1 MKKPEK
7 SSNVRRGRVII
18 ACTCRK
24 TALEWI
30 CNRRLYNLP
39 LPSGCNGAS
48 YASVT
53 HLAIYALDHL
63 PIICCA
69 KYVHDV
75 DVDELVTEGYPR
87 SFSPHASRYALFE
100 LGKEVSEEQIF
111 SRRADVYVCSTRWTG
126 EINIG
131 FFDRP
136 LPQCGGRS
144 TPNIFER
151 LRPFVTQWRSARA
164 FNPIQADLF
173 ETATT
178 PMNKDDIRV
187 VELFAGVGGFRV
199 GLEKASP
206 RFKTVWSN
214 QWEPSTKRQDA
225 SIVYQRQFGTKGH
238 SNEDIATVPTDAI
251 PKSDLLVGGFPCQ
264 DYSVATTLKNS
275 GGIEGK
281 KGVLWWQIHR
291 ILQESKTPPPYL
303 FLENVDRLL
312 KSPASQR
319 GRDFAII
326 LASLADLGYA
336 AEWRVINAAD
346 YGMPQRRRR
355 TYIVAYRKNTRLF
368 KDAES
373 ALSNKAIGWLTKNGI
388 IAQAFHVSLDPSEK
402 ETSLQIVGTLSEVTE
417 GFNKGLGK
425 TSPFMNA
432 GFMVNRQVVTANLIP
447 TYNGRFTLLRDIIVD
462 EEDVPPEFFIDGKAL
477 EVWKYLKGPKSETRK
492 TPEGFEYHYSEG
504 GMAFPDSLDKPS
516 RTIITGEGG
525 SSPSRFK
532 HVILTPSGRYR
543 RLIPLELERLNMF
556 PDNHTAAASDGKRA
570 FLMGNA
576 LVTGIV
582 ERIGQALEKR
592 I

>member
-1 MKKPEK
+1 MKKTEQN
-7 SSNVRRGRVII
+7 SRHGRVII
-18 ACTCRK
+18 ACTCRR
-24 TALEWI
+24 TAWKWI
-30 CNRRLYNLP
+30 GSHRLYNLP
-39 LPSGCNGAS
+39 LPDGGNGAS
-48 YASVT
+48 YTSVT
-53 HLAIYALDHL
+53 HLAIYALDL
-63 PIICCA
+63 MPITCRA
-69 KYVHDV
+69 KYVRDV
-75 DVDELVTEGYPR
+75 DLAWLVAEGYPC
-87 SFSPHASRYALFE
+87 SSSPHASRYALFE
-100 LGKEVSEEQIF
+100 LDVDVSEESLF
-111 SRRADVYVCSTRWTG
+111 SRSADVYVCSTRWMG
-126 EINIG
+126 EIDIG

-144 TPNIFER
+144 IPNIFER

-173 ETATT
+173 ESAPI

-187 VELFAGVGGFRV
+187 VELFAGVGGFRI
-199 GLEKASP
+199 GLEKASS

-225 SIVYQRQFGTKGH
+225 SIIYQRQFGAEGH
-238 SNEDIATVPTDAI
+238 SNEDIATVPTNAI

-264 DYSVATTLKNS
+264 DYSVATTLKNA

-291 ILQESKTPPPYL
+291 ILRESKTPPPYL

-355 TYIVAYRKNTRLF
+355 TYIVAYRKGTQLF
-368 KDAES
+368 KDAKTAMLGN
-373 ALSNKAIGWLTKNGI
+373 ALGWLTKDGV
-388 IAQAFHVSLDPSEK
+388 IAQAFHVLIAPEEEEKVFTIEGSLP
-402 ETSLQIVGTLSEVTE
+402 EVTE
-417 GFNKGLGK
+417 CFNKTGGK
-425 TSPFMNA
+425 NSPFSCS
-432 GFMVNRQVVTANLIP
+432 GFMVNRKVLTVDLLPKYSGHLT
-447 TYNGRFTLLRDIIVD
+447 TLGEIIVD
-462 EEDVPPEFFIDGKAL
+462 EKDVPPEFFIDDKSL
-477 EVWKYLKGPKSETRK
+477 KEWKYLKGPKSETRT
-492 TPEGFEYHYSEG
+492 TPEGFKYHYSEG
-504 GMAFPDSLDKPS
+504 GMAFPDPLDKPS

-525 SSPSRFK
+525 PSPSRFK

-556 PDNHTAAASDGKRA
+556 PDNHTEAASDGKRA

-582 ERIGQALEKR
+582 HRIGQVLEKL
-592 I
+592 IK

>member
-1 MKKPEK
+1 
-7 SSNVRRGRVII
+7 
-18 ACTCRK
+18 
-24 TALEWI
+24 
-30 CNRRLYNLP
+30 
-39 LPSGCNGAS
+39 
-48 YASVT
+48 
-53 HLAIYALDHL
+53 
-63 PIICCA
+63 
-69 KYVHDV
+69 
-75 DVDELVTEGYPR
+75 
-87 SFSPHASRYALFE
+87 
-100 LGKEVSEEQIF
+100 
-111 SRRADVYVCSTRWTG
+111 VYVCSTRWTG
-126 EINIG
+126 EIDIG

-136 LPQCGGRS
+136 LPQCGGKS
-144 TPNIFER
+144 IPNVFER
-151 LRPFVTQWRSARA
+151 LRPYVAKWRSARA

-173 ETATT
+173 ETA
-178 PMNKDDIRV
+178 PMSMNKDDIRV
-187 VELFAGVGGFRV
+187 VELFAGVGGFRI
-199 GLEKASP
+199 GLERASS

-225 SIVYQRQFGTKGH
+225 SIVYQRQFGTEGH
-238 SNEDIATVPTDAI
+238 SNEDIATVPTNAI

-291 ILQESKTPPPYL
+291 ILRESKTPPSYL

-355 TYIVAYRKNTRLF
+355 TYIVAYRKNTQLF
-368 KDAES
+368 KDA
-373 ALSNKAIGWLTKNGI
+373 KAAFSGKTVDWLTKDGV
-388 IAQAFHVSLDPSEK
+388 IAQAFHASSDSSEVSFAIE
-402 ETSLQIVGTLSEVTE
+402 GTLPEVTE
-417 GFNKGLGK
+417 DFNKGDGK
-425 TSPFMNA
+425 NSPFKGA
-432 GFMVNRQVVTANLIP
+432 GFMVNRQVVTVDLVP
-447 TYNGRFTLLRDIIVD
+447 KYSGHVTTLQEIIVD
-462 EEDVPPEFFIDGKAL
+462 EMDVPSEFFIDGKAL
-477 EVWKYLKGPKSETRK
+477 EEWKYLKGPKSEMRK

-556 PDNHTAAASDGKRA
+556 PDNHTEAASDGRRA

-582 ERIGQALEKR
+582 ERIGKILKER
-592 I
+592 M